1 MKGHAYWTNLQL
13 LAEGLFRYVYFSS
26 HLALRGWKKHRLAHD
41 TCIER
46 FKRTENTGYTNLIVN

>member
-13 LAEGLFRYVYFSS
+13 LVEGLFRYVYFSS
-26 HLALRGWKKHRLAHD
+26 HLALRGSAHD

-46 FKRTENTGYTNLIVN
+46 FKRIENTGYTNLIVN